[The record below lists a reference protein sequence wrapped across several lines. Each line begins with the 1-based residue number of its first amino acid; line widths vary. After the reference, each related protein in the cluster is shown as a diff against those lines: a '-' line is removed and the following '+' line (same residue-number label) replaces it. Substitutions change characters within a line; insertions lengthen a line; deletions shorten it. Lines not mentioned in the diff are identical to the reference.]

1 MRKKILIGVLGMMA
15 VLLSACS
22 TEKEDMT
29 VPVEIIE
36 PTTVP
41 ADAEPE
47 KQSSVSD
54 KSSDKYRE
62 IYRQLVTE
70 MEGDAII
77 FSLVYL
83 DNDDIPELVVCDR
96 GYEAYSIYTVKDGKA
111 FCMMEAMTTVE
122 MAYFE
127 RSSVV
132 SAFARWNGGGD
143 EGGYGWYYY
152 QVSTEKTL
160 MDGDLPTLNFTYDA
174 TYDEEGNWTGEGVTK
189 YYHMDQEI
197 DEAAYQQMMNELG
210 IVEGNKKVLTDNA
223 LGKMEM
229 LDQLGKQKEGQ
240 ILDQSFETELDGF
253 GKVVFA
259 PFEPV
264 SYPSENPDYGT
275 TMFGDVRFMLLSAS
289 AGEKVYE
296 FPGETEDNILEGF
309 NQFTQVLSVTFRDY
323 NDDGRMDILLLLEYE
338 DASGQTLRKARAYT
352 QDEGETEFRMDRSL
366 SEYLG
371 DYTESMDRILEGISG
386 YWKKAVDPFGETSVW
401 DMERFA
407 KRVRKQILEGD
418 YESLA
423 KECTYPIWID
433 GESFEDEEALLASG
447 LLQNLPQSFVDVIR
461 EETCEDIFHNWRGYM
476 LGNGEVWFEEL
487 LIMDL
492 DYMDFSS
499 KGIKIIGFN
508 FILTSYD
515 SMLVPEET
523 SESLT
528 EEEKL
533 LNERMEY
540 YRKSAYYPEIIDY
553 WENVREVRDVS
564 NRIVP
569 LYESDIRYLSKED
582 LAFDPPVVIHL
593 AKNEIYAHHGYIFKD
608 QDLYNYFMG
617 CIWYTPT
624 TDPED
629 FSDEVFNEFEKEN
642 LKLLDELDTL

>member
-1 MRKKILIGVLGMMA
+1 MIKFRKIVLFGIIT
-15 VLLSACS
+15 VLLCAVTACKTS
-22 TEKEDMT
+22 EQ
-29 VPVEIIE
+29 EIIW
-36 PTTVP
+36 
-41 ADAEPE
+41 PE
-47 KQSSVSD
+47 QEEIQS
-54 KSSDKYRE
+54 E
-62 IYRQLVTE
+62 
-70 MEGDAII
+70 
-77 FSLVYL
+77 
-83 DNDDIPELVVCDR
+83 
-96 GYEAYSIYTVKDGKA
+96 
-111 FCMMEAMTTVE
+111 
-122 MAYFE
+122 
-127 RSSVV
+127 
-132 SAFARWNGGGD
+132 
-143 EGGYGWYYY
+143 
-152 QVSTEKTL
+152 
-160 MDGDLPTLNFTYDA
+160 
-174 TYDEEGNWTGEGVTK
+174 
-189 YYHMDQEI
+189 QES
-197 DEAAYQQMMNELG
+197 G
-210 IVEGNKKVLTDNA
+210 
-223 LGKMEM
+223 
-229 LDQLGKQKEGQ
+229 QLGQELAQPEAEGHMADTLEGQ
-240 ILDQSFETELDGF
+240 ILEQSFETELDRF
-253 GKVVFA
+253 GRVVFA

-289 AGEKVYE
+289 TGEKVYE

-309 NQFTQVLSVTFRDY
+309 NQFTQVLSVAFRDY

-338 DASGQTLRKARAYT
+338 DTSGQTFRKARAYT
-352 QDEGETEFRMDRSL
+352 QDEGETAFRMDRSL

-371 DYTESMDRILEGISG
+371 DYTESMDRISEGISG
-386 YWKKAVDPFGETSVW
+386 YWKKSVDPFGETSVW

-487 LIMDL
+487 LNMDL
-492 DYMDFSS
+492 DHMEFSS

-508 FILTSYD
+508 FILTSY
-515 SMLVPEET
+515 LVPEET
-523 SESLT
+523 SGSLT

-569 LYESDIRYLSKED
+569 LYESDIRYLAKED
-582 LAFDPPVVIHL
+582 LASDPLVVIHL
-593 AKNEIYAHHGYIFKD
+593 AKNEIYARHGYIFKD

-624 TDPED
+624 TAPED

-642 LKLLDELDTL
+642 LKLLDELDTM